1 MTAGDT
7 SMVKWSPVEKGVV
20 IGQEM
25 GLSSLLPHLIMS
37 AFEFVDELGGWF

>member
-1 MTAGDT
+1 MIAYHM
-7 SMVKWSPVEKGVV
+7 SKVEWSLVEKGVV

-25 GLSSLLPHLIMS
+25 GLDILSPHLIMS